1 MVRNRYLFQSE
12 DPLKENIIPPPT
24 PNIQPQM
31 SHRTSIKQTLQL
43 PTIPAQ
49 LLVTAFLASHNAPK
63 NDTLLFSK
71 FSTSRR
77 KRRGGGAV
85 APRTPRKHNKN
96 AQRKITR
103 RMLGAQ
109 AFGLE
114 RLLAVHAALFRLVG
128 DDDDNVDSRRRKGAA
143 GGGGAEILTQFATLV
158 EMRLI
163 VRAGAG
169 AGSGGDPLEA
179 GGGKWKV
186 NVGVGY
192 VRQVA
197 RGLRFDLENYL
208 LE

>member
-1 MVRNRYLFQSE
+1 
-12 DPLKENIIPPPT
+12 
-24 PNIQPQM
+24 
-31 SHRTSIKQTLQL
+31 
-43 PTIPAQ
+43 
-49 LLVTAFLASHNAPK
+49 
-63 NDTLLFSK
+63 
-71 FSTSRR
+71 
-77 KRRGGGAV
+77 
-85 APRTPRKHNKN
+85 
-96 AQRKITR
+96 
-103 RMLGAQ
+103 MLGAQ

-128 DDDDNVDSRRRKGAA
+128 EDDDNVDSRRRKGAA

-158 EMRLI
+158 GMRLI

-169 AGSGGDPLEA
+169 AGSGGDSLEA

-186 NVGVGY
+186 NVGMGY